1 MESESVQPVQVVDP
15 EVRAYVYSLIT
26 ALGGSGSSDTGK
38 YVLGDDALA
47 CLRDIKRWL
56 KFYDEKANRMDV
68 ARCLAEANLVNRDL
82 IPILALWGDDV
93 QDDKY
98 KSRISLAC
106 LELLVPLTWPLE
118 VHSQMTV
125 NHHRHTPYL
134 QHSQVLYKRGILGH
148 DTTAILRTI
157 IRIALPSMTTPR
169 ADRSTRDEGILK
181 LMLYLFRNLA
191 IIAPSPHLATEGDEE
206 EASKSATINAFQQQ
220 DVFALLLTMCS
231 NMGEDFVFQD
241 VVILEII
248 FHLVK
253 GVDIKKLFMNDTQG
267 TLAGA
272 SDLEVLLDKESH
284 LKREYAKTAPTRHG
298 RFGTMIWVKR
308 DDEKVSTV
316 SGQDVLK
323 DDWTTMLKMDK
334 TKRWNRPKYRK
345 GNIDMSVNNFNLPS
359 PLTPPATE
367 NLRTFVEEFL
377 DSGFN
382 PLFSHLRRAIEREA
396 DRVNESTPR
405 QFFYVIAWF
414 LEAERVRRS
423 RQQEIR
429 RQNKNHTR
437 DIEPDSFELVAA
449 VLNQETF
456 IALNRHMQNCLDFKD
471 WQDLNAS
478 MRCFTQILL
487 TVQEMFHSNIAEDQD
502 IAENIL
508 SRIFYEET
516 THDRIL
522 AILRGY
528 EGQGFWYL
536 DACTELA
543 HVFLRL
549 LEQYSKQNEHM
560 QIRSRRRARR
570 KQRKEAASNPTH
582 PETQND
588 EESEAEDLA
597 MEDAT
602 KTIVERSFD
611 FQRFAAKFCT
621 QKSVNTFL
629 ALAAY
634 YRELNEEQLK
644 RAHRFFYRVAFK
656 QELSVLLFRVDIIS
670 LFYRMI
676 KGPGGLDSTKPIF
689 TEWEELTRQIIRKLI
704 KKLEQRPELITEML
718 FSKINATVYY
728 LEYGHEKQ
736 TVSESKP
743 AAELELKPGVA
754 TTLDSRLGIVVA
766 ALCLEGKENL
776 VQWLVK
782 ILDSAVNERRSWE
795 LEAEA
800 RQTGSSEELPANPP
814 SIAVT
819 PLDDACRIAMFKNGR
834 LRLLMKLVGL
844 ERLGDEDTLGSSW
857 IIPSSLPSKDLE
869 ETKKSIEKYH
879 QHPPAEFDGLE
890 PRDLLR
896 RKRED
901 TWTSSQERSSTMV
914 DFGNDSEGEDDIDGV
929 LFPPNLRTRTDTLDE
944 LKKKRLRRGRKSN
957 EDGNDVD
964 EEVLEARRLA
974 RQANA
979 LERQRKIKSS
989 LYINASDEE
998 SDEEADREFFAREE
1012 ERRRNQAKRI
1022 KQALLSGTAGDG
1034 GGAGNIST
1042 NKKSSSRGRKRKSTA
1057 DYVKGGKRRRSDP
1070 LLIDSDDGDNTVDI
1084 DSPEDDHDEDGLM
1097 VTQETPS
1104 SPSESGSM
1112 SMTRPEQTSRN
1123 TTPPTSTEH
1132 NHIFGANDDD
1142 YFDNPFL
1149 FAGLVDKEKT
1159 KGDEERGD
1167 KNSEEDEPTKQFPR
1181 QRRILG
1187 GFIVDSDSESEVG
1200 G

>member
-1 MESESVQPVQVVDP
+1 MESESAQPVQVVDP

-68 ARCLAEANLVNRDL
+68 ARCLAEANL
-82 IPILALWGDDV
+82 
-93 QDDKY
+93 
-98 KSRISLAC
+98 
-106 LELLVPLTWPLE
+106 
-118 VHSQMTV
+118 MTV

-134 QHSQVLYKRGILGH
+134 QHSQVLYKRGILGN

-169 ADRSTRDEGILK
+169 SDRSSRDEGILK

-191 IIAPSPHLATEGDEE
+191 IITPSPHLATEGDQE

-231 NMGEDFVFQD
+231 NMGDDFVFQD
-241 VVILEII
+241 VVILEIL
-248 FHLVK
+248 FHIVK
-253 GVDIKKLFMNDTQG
+253 GVDIKKLFINDTPRNIS
-267 TLAGA
+267 GA
-272 SDLEVLLDKESH
+272 SDLEALLDKESH
-284 LKREYAKTAPTRHG
+284 LKREYARTAPTRHG

-345 GNIDMSVNNFNLPS
+345 GDVDMSVNNFNVSS
-359 PLTPPATE
+359 PLTSSATE
-367 NLRTFVEEFL
+367 HLRTFVEEFL

-396 DRVNESTPR
+396 DRVTESTPR

-414 LEAERVRRS
+414 LEAERVRRT
-423 RQQEIR
+423 RQEELR
-429 RQNKNHTR
+429 RQNTNPAR
-437 DIEPDSFELVAA
+437 DIEPDSFQLVAG

-487 TVQEMFHSNIAEDQD
+487 TVQEMFHSNIGEDQD

-570 KQRKEAASNPTH
+570 KQRKEAAPNLVN

-588 EESEAEDLA
+588 DESEAEDLA
-597 MEDAT
+597 IEDAT
-602 KTIVERSFD
+602 KTVVERSFD

-629 ALAAY
+629 ALTSY

-676 KGPGGLDSTKPIF
+676 KGPGGLDSTKS
-689 TEWEELTRQIIRKLI
+689 TYSEWEELTRRIIRKLV

-736 TVSESKP
+736 TVSESK
-743 AAELELKPGVA
+743 AAADLEVRPGVA

-782 ILDSAVNERRSWE
+782 TLETAINERRSWE
-795 LEAEA
+795 LEHEA
-800 RQTGSSEELPANPP
+800 RQAESGEEQSANPP
-814 SIAVT
+814 SIVVT
-819 PLDDACRIAMFKNGR
+819 PLDDACRTAMFKNGR
-834 LRLLMKLVGL
+834 LRLLMTLAGL
-844 ERLGDEDTLGSSW
+844 ESLGVEDTLSSSW
-857 IIPSSLPSKDLE
+857 IIPSSLSAKTLE
-869 ETKKSIEKYH
+869 ETQKSIEKH
-879 QHPPAEFDGLE
+879 RENPPTEFDGLE
-890 PRDLLR
+890 PRELLR
-896 RKRED
+896 RKRD
-901 TWTSSQERSSTMV
+901 IDATTSHERPSGGV
-914 DFGNDSEGEDDIDGV
+914 DFGNDSEGEDDIDGI

-944 LKKKRLRRGRKSN
+944 FKKRRLKRGKKNNN
-957 EDGNDVD
+957 EDGDGPD

-974 RQANA
+974 RQVNA

-989 LYINASDEE
+989 LFINASDEE

-1012 ERRRNQAKRI
+1012 ERRRNQARRV
-1022 KQALLSGTAGDG
+1022 KQALLSGTVGD
-1034 GGAGNIST
+1034 NDDISDNST
-1042 NKKSSSRGRKRKSTA
+1042 NQKSSSKGRKRKSIA
-1057 DYVKGGKRRRSDP
+1057 DDDKGEKRRRSDF
-1070 LLIDSDDGDNTVDI
+1070 LSLDSDEEDNVIGIDGH
-1084 DSPEDDHDEDGLM
+1084 EDDYDEDGLM
-1097 VTQETPS
+1097 VTQEAPS
-1104 SPSESGSM
+1104 SPSESASM
-1112 SMTRPEQTSRN
+1112 SMTRPEQTSEN
-1123 TTPPTSTEH
+1123 TSPPTSTER
-1132 NHIFGANDDD
+1132 NPIFGMNDDD
-1142 YFDNPFL
+1142 YFDNPFF
-1149 FAGLVDKEKT
+1149 FASLVDKEKT
-1159 KGDEERGD
+1159 GGD
-1167 KNSEEDEPTKQFPR
+1167 KGGGKGGDAEEPIKPPR
-1181 QRRILG
+1181 QRRMYG
-1187 GFIVDSDSESEVG
+1187 AFIIDSDSESEVG

>member
-1 MESESVQPVQVVDP
+1 MESEKAQPVQVVDP
-15 EVRAYVYSLIT
+15 EVRAYIYSLVT
-26 ALGGSGSSDTGK
+26 ALGGTGSSDTGK
-38 YVLGDDALA
+38 YALGDDALA
-47 CLRDIKRWL
+47 CLRDIKKWL

-82 IPILALWGDDV
+82 IPILMLWGDAV
-93 QDDKY
+93 QSDKH
-98 KSRISLAC
+98 KSRIALAC

-118 VHSQMTV
+118 IHSQMTV
-125 NHHRHTPYL
+125 NHHRHTLYL
-134 QHSQVLYKRGILGH
+134 QHSQVLYKRGILGN

-169 ADRSTRDEGILK
+169 SDRSSRDEGILK

-191 IIAPSPHLATEGDEE
+191 IITPAPHLATEGDEE

-231 NMGEDFVFQD
+231 NMGDDFNFQD
-241 VVILEII
+241 VVILEIL

-253 GVDIKKLFMNDTQG
+253 GVDIKKLFMDNTQRSAAG
-267 TLAGA
+267 THELQNV
-272 SDLEVLLDKESH
+272 LELESH
-284 LKREYAKTAPTRHG
+284 QKREQSKTAPTRHG

-334 TKRWNRPKYRK
+334 TKKWNKPKRR
-345 GNIDMSVNNFNLPS
+345 GGDVDLSVNNFNMS
-359 PLTPPATE
+359 TPLTSSATE
-367 NLRTFVEEFL
+367 HLRIFVEEFL

-382 PLFSHLRRAIEREA
+382 PLFTHIRKAIERET
-396 DRVNESTPR
+396 DRVTESTPR

-414 LEAERVRRS
+414 LEAERVRRA
-423 RQQEIR
+423 RQQELR
-429 RQNKNHTR
+429 RQNKNSTR
-437 DIEPDSFELVAA
+437 EIEPDSFQLVAG

-456 IALNRHMQNCLDFKD
+456 ISLNRHMQNCLDFKD

-487 TVQEMFHSNIAEDQD
+487 TVQEMFHSNIGDDQD

-516 THDRIL
+516 THDRVL

-528 EGQGFWYL
+528 KDQGFFYL

-570 KQRKEAASNPTH
+570 KDRKEAARSLDTADPLNG
-582 PETQND
+582 D
-588 EESEAEDLA
+588 ESEGEDLAFSEAER
-597 MEDAT
+597 
-602 KTIVERSFD
+602 TIVERSFD

-629 ALAAY
+629 AFTAY

-676 KGPGGLDSTKPIF
+676 KGPGGLDSGKSMYA
-689 TEWEELTRQIIRKLI
+689 EWEELTRRIIRKLV
-704 KKLEQRPELITEML
+704 KKIGERPELITEML

-736 TVSESKP
+736 TMSESK
-743 AAELELKPGVA
+743 AAGELEVKPGVA

-776 VQWLVK
+776 VQWLAK
-782 ILDSAVNERRSWE
+782 TLETAVNERRNWE

-800 RQTGSSEELPANPP
+800 RQAESGEEQPANPP

-819 PLDDACRIAMFKNGR
+819 PIDDACRTAMFKNGR
-834 LRLLMKLVGL
+834 LRLLMTLVGL
-844 ERLGDEDTLGSSW
+844 ERLGVEDTLNSSW
-857 IIPSSLPSKDLE
+857 IIPSTIPAKTLE
-869 ETKKSIEKYH
+869 ERQKSIEKH
-879 QHPPAEFDGLE
+879 SENPPTEFDGLE

-896 RKRED
+896 RKRKVD
-901 TWTSSQERSSTMV
+901 PTSSSIREQVSGAI
-914 DFGNDSEGEDDIDGV
+914 DFGNDSEGEDDIDGI
-929 LFPPNLRTRTDTLDE
+929 LFPPNLRSRSDTLDE
-944 LKKKRLRRGRKSN
+944 LKKRRLKRGKKRNR
-957 EDGNDVD
+957 EDGEGPS

-989 LYINASDEE
+989 LYINASDDE
-998 SDEEADREFFAREE
+998 SDEEADKEFFAREE
-1012 ERRRNQAKRI
+1012 ERRKNQAKRI
-1022 KQALLSGTAGDG
+1022 KQALLFGIPDDKNKGSSG
-1034 GGAGNIST
+1034 
-1042 NKKSSSRGRKRKSTA
+1042 KGRKRKSA
-1057 DYVKGGKRRRSDP
+1057 AKDNESEKRRRSDP
-1070 LLIDSDDGDNTVDI
+1070 ILSDSN
-1084 DSPEDDHDEDGLM
+1084 EDDEIDIEDTLM
-1097 VTQETPS
+1097 VTQGPS
-1104 SPSESGSM
+1104 SPSESAG
-1112 SMTRPEQTSRN
+1112 PERADDD
-1123 TTPPTSTEH
+1123 TTPPTSTEF
-1132 NHIFGANDDD
+1132 NTIFGMSEED
-1142 YFDNPFL
+1142 YYHDNPFY
-1149 FAGLVDKEKT
+1149 FSSLVDKEKD
-1159 KGDEERGD
+1159 KGGDEE
-1167 KNSEEDEPTKQFPR
+1167 EDEAPVKPVREPR
-1181 QRRILG
+1181 RYG
-1187 GFIVDSDSESEVG
+1187 AFIIDSDTESEAG

>member
-1 MESESVQPVQVVDP
+1 MESEHVQPVQVVDP

-38 YVLGDDALA
+38 YALGDDALA

-118 VHSQMTV
+118 VHSLMTV

-148 DTTAILRTI
+148 DTTAILRTV

-169 ADRSTRDEGILK
+169 SDRSSRDEGILK

-191 IIAPSPHLATEGDEE
+191 IITPSPRLATAGDEE

-253 GVDIKKLFMNDTQG
+253 GVDIKKLFMNDTERSIV
-267 TLAGA
+267 GA

-284 LKREYAKTAPTRHG
+284 LTREYAKTAPTRHG

-345 GNIDMSVNNFNLPS
+345 GDVDMSVNNFNLPS

-367 NLRTFVEEFL
+367 HLRTFVEEFL

-396 DRVNESTPR
+396 DRVTESTPR

-414 LEAERVRRS
+414 LEAERVRRAS
-423 RQQEIR
+423 QQEKIR
-429 RQNKNHTR
+429 HQNKTPAR
-437 DIEPDSFELVAA
+437 EIEPDSFQLVAA

-471 WQDLNAS
+471 WQDLIAS

-570 KQRKEAASNPTH
+570 KQRKEAASNLEH
-582 PETQND
+582 AETQNVED
-588 EESEAEDLA
+588 SEAEDMD

-634 YRELNEEQLK
+634 YRELNAEQLK

-676 KGPGGLDSTKPIF
+676 KGPGGLDPTKPIF
-689 TEWEELTRQIIRKLI
+689 AEWEELTRQIIRKLV

-736 TVSESKP
+736 TISESKP

-754 TTLDSRLGIVVA
+754 TTLDASLGIVVA

-776 VQWLVK
+776 VQWLVN
-782 ILDSAVNERRSWE
+782 ILNTAVNERRSWE

-800 RQTGSSEELPANPP
+800 KQTESSEEKPPNPP
-814 SIAVT
+814 SIAVI

-834 LRLLMKLVGL
+834 LRLLMKLVGF
-844 ERLGDEDTLGSSW
+844 ERLGVEDTLGSSW
-857 IIPSSLPSKDLE
+857 IVPSSLPAKTLE
-869 ETKKSIEKYH
+869 ETQKSIEKYV
-879 QHPPAEFDGLE
+879 QNPPPEFDGFE

-896 RKRED
+896 RKRDND
-901 TWTSSQERSSTMV
+901 TTTSAVM

-929 LFPPNLRTRTDTLDE
+929 LFPPNLRTRAGTLDE
-944 LKKKRLRRGRKSN
+944 LKKKRLQRGRKPK
-957 EDGNDVD
+957 EDGKDVD
-964 EEVLEARRLA
+964 DEVLEARRLA

-979 LERQRKIKSS
+979 LERQRKIKSG

-1012 ERRRNQAKRI
+1012 ERRRNQARRI
-1022 KQALLSGTAGDG
+1022 KQALLSGTAANNGNTGD
-1034 GGAGNIST
+1034 IST
-1042 NKKSSSRGRKRKSTA
+1042 NKKSSSRGQKRKSTA
-1057 DYVKGGKRRRSDP
+1057 DSDKDSKRRRSDP
-1070 LLIDSDDGDNTVDI
+1070 LMIDSDDEN
-1084 DSPEDDHDEDGLM
+1084 SPEDEDDEDGLM
-1097 VTQETPS
+1097 VTQEVPS
-1104 SPSESGSM
+1104 SPTESESE
-1112 SMTRPEQTSRN
+1112 SMTRPEQTSEN
-1123 TTPPTSTEH
+1123 TTPPTSTERDQ
-1132 NHIFGANDDD
+1132 IFGANEDD
-1142 YFDNPFL
+1142 YYDDPFL
-1149 FAGLVDKEKT
+1149 FARRVDKEKAR
-1159 KGDEERGD
+1159 GDEEEGGS
-1167 KNSEEDEPTKQFPR
+1167 KSSEEDEPIKQPPR
-1181 QRRILG
+1181 QRRMLG
-1187 GFIVDSDSESEVG
+1187 GFIIDSDSESEVG

>member
-82 IPILALWGDDV
+82 IPILTLWGDDIH
-93 QDDKY
+93 DEKH
-98 KSRISLAC
+98 KSRIALAC

-118 VHSQMTV
+118 IHSQMTV

-134 QHSQVLYKRGILGH
+134 QQSQVLYKRGILGN

-169 ADRSTRDEGILK
+169 SDRSSRDEGILK

-191 IIAPSPHLATEGDEE
+191 IITPSPHLAREGDEE
-206 EASKSATINAFQQQ
+206 EASKSATINAFQEQ

-241 VVILEII
+241 VVILEIL
-248 FHLVK
+248 FHIVK
-253 GVDIKKLFMNDTQG
+253 GVDIEKLFMNDTQRSIAG
-267 TLAGA
+267 TD
-272 SDLEVLLDKESH
+272 DLEALLDKESH

-334 TKRWNRPKYRK
+334 TKKWNRPKHRR
-345 GNIDMSVNNFNLPS
+345 GGVDMSVNNFNVPS
-359 PLTPPATE
+359 PLTPSATK

-382 PLFSHLRRAIEREA
+382 PLFSHLRKAIEREA
-396 DRVNESTPR
+396 DRVTESTPR
-405 QFFYVIAWF
+405 QFFYVISWF
-414 LEAERVRRS
+414 LEAERVRRT
-423 RQQEIR
+423 RQQEL
-429 RQNKNHTR
+429 RQQNPNPAR
-437 DIEPDSFELVAA
+437 DIEPDSFQLVAS

-487 TVQEMFHSNIAEDQD
+487 TVQQMFHSDISEDQD

-522 AILRGY
+522 TILRGY
-528 EGQGFWYL
+528 ESQGFWYL

-570 KQRKEAASNPTH
+570 KQRKEAVANPEN
-582 PETQND
+582 PETQNHD
-588 EESEAEDLA
+588 ESEAEDLA

-602 KTIVERSFD
+602 RTIVERSFD
-611 FQRFAAKFCT
+611 FRRFAAKFCT

-629 ALAAY
+629 ALTTH

-676 KGPGGLDSTKPIF
+676 KGPGGLDSAKSVYA
-689 TEWEELTRQIIRKLI
+689 EWEELTRRVIRKLI

-718 FSKINATVYY
+718 FSKINATVFY
-728 LEYGHEKQ
+728 LEYGHERQ
-736 TVSESKP
+736 TVSNSKP
-743 AAELELKPGVA
+743 AAELEVKPGAA

-766 ALCLEGKENL
+766 ALHLEGKENL

-782 ILDSAVNERRSWE
+782 TLDTAVNERRCWE
-795 LEAEA
+795 LEAES
-800 RQTGSSEELPANPP
+800 RQTESGGEHPPSPP
-814 SIAVT
+814 SIAVI
-819 PLDDACRIAMFKNGR
+819 PLDDACRTAMFKNGR
-834 LRLLMKLVGL
+834 FRLLMTLAGF
-844 ERLGDEDTLGSSW
+844 ERLGVEDTLDSSW
-857 IIPSSLPSKDLE
+857 IIPSSLSAKTLE
-869 ETKKSIEKYH
+869 ETQKSVEKH
-879 QHPPAEFDGLE
+879 SENPPTEFDGLE

-896 RKRED
+896 RKRDVD
-901 TWTSSQERSSTMV
+901 TTMPSHGRPQGEV
-914 DFGNDSEGEDDIDGV
+914 DFGNDSEGEDDIDGI
-929 LFPPNLRTRTDTLDE
+929 LFPPNLRIRTGTLDE
-944 LKKKRLRRGRKSN
+944 LKKKRLRRGKKN
-957 EDGNDVD
+957 KEDGDGPD
-964 EEVLEARRLA
+964 EAALEARRLA

-1012 ERRRNQAKRI
+1012 ERRKNQARRI
-1022 KQALLSGTAGDG
+1022 KQALLSGTAGGDKATG
-1034 GGAGNIST
+1034 Q
-1042 NKKSSSRGRKRKSTA
+1042 KSSSKGRKRKSTA
-1057 DYVKGGKRRRSDP
+1057 NGDENNKRQRSDP
-1070 LLIDSDDGDNTVDI
+1070 LLDSDDEDNAINI
-1084 DSPEDDHDEDGLM
+1084 DNPEDDDDEDVM
-1097 VTQETPS
+1097 MATQETPS
-1104 SPSESGSM
+1104 SSSETESISM
-1112 SMTRPEQTSRN
+1112 AQPERRSEN
-1123 TTPPTSTEH
+1123 TTPPTSTER
-1132 NHIFGANDDD
+1132 NPIFGMNDDD
-1142 YFDNPFL
+1142 YFDNPFY
-1149 FAGLVDKEKT
+1149 FASLADKDKT
-1159 KGDEERGD
+1159 GGD
-1167 KNSEEDEPTKQFPR
+1167 KGVGSDGREEEEQVKMPAR
-1181 QRRILG
+1181 QRRMLG
-1187 GFIVDSDSESEVG
+1187 AFIIDSDSESEVG
-1200 G
+1200 E

>member
-1 MESESVQPVQVVDP
+1 MESKSVQPVQVVDP

-38 YVLGDDALA
+38 YILGDDALA

-82 IPILALWGDDV
+82 IPILTLWGDGIH
-93 QDDKY
+93 DDKH
-98 KSRISLAC
+98 KSRIALAC

-118 VHSQMTV
+118 LHSQMTV

-134 QHSQVLYKRGILGH
+134 QQSQVLYKRGILGN
-148 DTTAILRTI
+148 DTAAILRTI

-169 ADRSTRDEGILK
+169 SDRSSRDEGILK

-191 IIAPSPHLATEGDEE
+191 IITPCPHLATEGDEE
-206 EASKSATINAFQQQ
+206 EASKSTTINAFQEQ

-231 NMGEDFVFQD
+231 NMGDDFVFQD
-241 VVILEII
+241 VVILEIL
-248 FHLVK
+248 FHIVK
-253 GVDIKKLFMNDTQG
+253 GVDIKKLFMDDTQRSIAG
-267 TLAGA
+267 TN
-272 SDLEVLLDKESH
+272 DLETILEKESH

-308 DDEKVSTV
+308 DAEKVSTV

-323 DDWTTMLKMDK
+323 DDWTTVLKMDK
-334 TKRWNRPKYRK
+334 TKKWNRPKRRR
-345 GNIDMSVNNFNLPS
+345 GGVDMSVNNFNAPF
-359 PLTPPATE
+359 PLTSLATK

-382 PLFSHLRRAIEREA
+382 PLFSHLRKAIEREA
-396 DRVNESTPR
+396 DRVTESTPL
-405 QFFYVIAWF
+405 QFFYVISWF
-414 LEAERVRRS
+414 LEAERVRRT
-423 RQQEIR
+423 RQQEL
-429 RQNKNHTR
+429 RQQNPNPTR
-437 DIEPDSFELVAA
+437 DIEPDSFQLVAS

-487 TVQEMFHSNIAEDQD
+487 TVQQMFHSEISEDQD

-522 AILRGY
+522 SILRGY
-528 EGQGFWYL
+528 ESQGFWYL

-570 KQRKEAASNPTH
+570 KQRKEAVANSENP
-582 PETQND
+582 EAQND
-588 EESEAEDLA
+588 DDESEAEDLA

-602 KTIVERSFD
+602 RTIVERSFD
-611 FQRFAAKFCT
+611 FRRFAAKFCT
-621 QKSVNTFL
+621 QKSVNTFF
-629 ALAAY
+629 ALTTHY
-634 YRELNEEQLK
+634 SELNEEQLK

-676 KGPGGLDSTKPIF
+676 KGPGGLDSAKSIYA
-689 TEWEELTRQIIRKLI
+689 EWEELTRQVLRKLI

-718 FSKINATVYY
+718 FSKINATVFY
-728 LEYGHEKQ
+728 LEYGHERQ
-736 TVSESKP
+736 TVSNSKP
-743 AAELELKPGVA
+743 AAELEVKPGVA

-766 ALCLEGKENL
+766 ALHLEGKENL

-782 ILDSAVNERRSWE
+782 TLDTAVNERRSWE
-795 LEAEA
+795 LEAES
-800 RQTGSSEELPANPP
+800 RRTESGGEHLLNPP
-814 SIAVT
+814 SIAVI
-819 PLDDACRIAMFKNGR
+819 PLDDECRTAMFKNGR
-834 LRLLMKLVGL
+834 LRLLMTLAGF
-844 ERLGDEDTLGSSW
+844 ERLGAEDRLGYSW
-857 IIPSSLPSKDLE
+857 IIPSSLSAKTLE
-869 ETKKSIEKYH
+869 EAQKSVEKYNEN
-879 QHPPAEFDGLE
+879 PPNEFDGLD

-896 RKRED
+896 RKRDVDITTPSREGYPG
-901 TWTSSQERSSTMV
+901 EI
-914 DFGNDSEGEDDIDGV
+914 DFGNDSEGENDIDGI
-929 LFPPNLRTRTDTLDE
+929 LFPPNLRTRTGTLNE
-944 LKKKRLRRGRKSN
+944 LKKKRLRRGKKN
-957 EDGNDVD
+957 KEDGDGLD
-964 EEVLEARRLA
+964 EATLEARRLA

-989 LYINASDEE
+989 LYINASDDE

-1012 ERRRNQAKRI
+1012 ERRKNQARRI
-1022 KQALLSGTAGDG
+1022 KQALLSGTAVGK
-1034 GGAGNIST
+1034 ATRQKST
-1042 NKKSSSRGRKRKSTA
+1042 SKGRKRKSTA
-1057 DYVKGGKRRRSDP
+1057 DGDERNKRQRSDP
-1070 LLIDSDDGDNTVDI
+1070 LLSDTDGEDRVINI
-1084 DSPEDDHDEDGLM
+1084 ENPEDDDDEDALM
-1097 VTQETPS
+1097 ATHETSS
-1104 SPSESGSM
+1104 SPSETELISM
-1112 SMTRPEQTSRN
+1112 AQPKRMSAN
-1123 TTPPTSTEH
+1123 TTPPTSTER
-1132 NHIFGANDDD
+1132 NPIFGMNDDD
-1142 YFDNPFL
+1142 YFDNPFY
-1149 FAGLVDKEKT
+1149 FASLADKEKT
-1159 KGDEERGD
+1159 GVDKGVGNDEREDEEQV
-1167 KNSEEDEPTKQFPR
+1167 KKPAR
-1181 QRRILG
+1181 QRRMLG
-1187 GFIVDSDSESEVG
+1187 AFIIDSDSESEVG
-1200 G
+1200 D